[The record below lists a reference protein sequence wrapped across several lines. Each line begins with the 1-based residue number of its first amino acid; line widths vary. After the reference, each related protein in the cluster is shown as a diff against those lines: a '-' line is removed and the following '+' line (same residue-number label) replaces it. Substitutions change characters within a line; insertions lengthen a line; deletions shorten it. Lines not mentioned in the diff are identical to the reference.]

1 MNKFGQTYMKKILL
15 SFVFILILPVLGLGL
30 DETKVQKPSPG
41 DIWQL
46 ETRSS
51 KLSNS
56 GSEVLYFL
64 PSDAYNTYRARKF
77 NDWDE
82 FSVVDSRDIE
92 KLNTGYKIQIL
103 ESKFNSK
110 IYKVKL
116 LDGMNK
122 NRNYFIIAEELER
135 NYIFMENVDA

>member
-122 NRNYFIIAEELER
+122 NRNYFMIAEELER

>member
-1 MNKFGQTYMKKILL
+1 MNNFGQTYMNKILL
-15 SFVFILILPVLGLGL
+15 TLASMLLLPVLISE
-30 DETKVQKPSPG
+30 ETKIQKPALG

-51 KLSNS
+51 RLSNS
-56 GSEVLYFL
+56 GSEVLYYL

-92 KLNTGYKIQIL
+92 KLNTGYKIQLI

-122 NRNYFIIAEELER
+122 NRNYFMIAEELER
-135 NYIFMENVDA
+135 NYKFMQNVDE

>member
-1 MNKFGQTYMKKILL
+1 MNNFGQTYMNKILL
-15 SFVFILILPVLGLGL
+15 TLASMLLFPVLISE
-30 DETKVQKPSPG
+30 ETKIQKPALG

-51 KLSNS
+51 RLSNS
-56 GSEVLYFL
+56 GSEVLYYL

-92 KLNTGYKIQIL
+92 KLNTGYKIQLI

-122 NRNYFIIAEELER
+122 NRNYFMIAEELER
-135 NYIFMENVDA
+135 NYKFMENVDE

>member
-1 MNKFGQTYMKKILL
+1 MNNFGQTYMNKILL
-15 SFVFILILPVLGLGL
+15 TLASMLLLPVLISE
-30 DETKVQKPSPG
+30 ETKIQKPALG

-51 KLSNS
+51 RLSNS
-56 GSEVLYFL
+56 GSEVLYYL

-82 FSVVDSRDIE
+82 FSVIDSRDIE
-92 KLNTGYKIQIL
+92 KLNTGYKIQLI

-122 NRNYFIIAEELER
+122 NRNYFMIAEELER
-135 NYIFMENVDA
+135 NYKFMENIDE

>member
-1 MNKFGQTYMKKILL
+1 M
-15 SFVFILILPVLGLGL
+15 
-30 DETKVQKPSPG
+30 
-41 DIWQL
+41 
-46 ETRSS
+46 
-51 KLSNS
+51 
-56 GSEVLYFL
+56 
-64 PSDAYNTYRARKF
+64 
-77 NDWDE
+77 
-82 FSVVDSRDIE
+82 DSRDIE

-122 NRNYFIIAEELER
+122 NRNYFMIAEELER

>member
-51 KLSNS
+51 RLSNS
-56 GSEVLYFL
+56 GSEVLYYL

>member
-1 MNKFGQTYMKKILL
+1 MNNFGQTYMNKILL
-15 SFVFILILPVLGLGL
+15 TLASMLLLPVLISE
-30 DETKVQKPSPG
+30 ETKIQKPALG

-51 KLSNS
+51 RLSNS
-56 GSEVLYFL
+56 GSEVLYYL

-77 NDWDE
+77 NDWDK

-92 KLNTGYKIQIL
+92 KLNTGYKIQLI

-122 NRNYFIIAEELER
+122 NRNYFMIAEELER
-135 NYIFMENVDA
+135 NYKFMENIDE

>member
-1 MNKFGQTYMKKILL
+1 MNNFGQTYMNKILL
-15 SFVFILILPVLGLGL
+15 TLASMLLLPVLISE
-30 DETKVQKPSPG
+30 ETKIQKPALG

-51 KLSNS
+51 RLSNS
-56 GSEVLYFL
+56 GSEVLYYL

-92 KLNTGYKIQIL
+92 KLNTGYKIQLI

-110 IYKVKL
+110 VYKVKL

-122 NRNYFIIAEELER
+122 NRNYFMIAEELER
-135 NYIFMENVDA
+135 NYKFMENVDE

>member
-1 MNKFGQTYMKKILL
+1 MNKILL
-15 SFVFILILPVLGLGL
+15 SFVFILILPVLGL

-51 KLSNS
+51 RLSNS
-56 GSEVLYFL
+56 GSEVLYYL

-122 NRNYFIIAEELER
+122 NRNYFMIAEELER

>member
-1 MNKFGQTYMKKILL
+1 MNNFGQTYINKILL
-15 SFVFILILPVLGLGL
+15 TLASMLLLPVLISE
-30 DETKVQKPSPG
+30 ETKIQKPALG

-51 KLSNS
+51 RLSNS
-56 GSEVLYFL
+56 GSEVLYYL

-92 KLNTGYKIQIL
+92 KLNTGYKIQLI

-122 NRNYFIIAEELER
+122 NRNYFMIAEELER
-135 NYIFMENVDA
+135 NYKFMENVDE

>member
-1 MNKFGQTYMKKILL
+1 MNNFGQTYMNKILL
-15 SFVFILILPVLGLGL
+15 TLASMLLLPVLISE
-30 DETKVQKPSPG
+30 ETKIQKPALG

-51 KLSNS
+51 RLSNS
-56 GSEVLYFL
+56 GSEVLYYL

-92 KLNTGYKIQIL
+92 KLNTGYKIQLI

-116 LDGMNK
+116 LNGMNK
-122 NRNYFIIAEELER
+122 NRNYFMIAEELER
-135 NYIFMENVDA
+135 NYKFMENVDE

>member
-1 MNKFGQTYMKKILL
+1 MKKILL
-15 SFVFILILPVLGLGL
+15 SFVFILILPVLGL

-51 KLSNS
+51 RLSNS
-56 GSEVLYFL
+56 GSEVLYYL
-64 PSDAYNTYRARKF
+64 PSDAYNTYRARRF

>member
-1 MNKFGQTYMKKILL
+1 MYKFGQTFMRKILL
-15 SFVFILILPVLGLGL
+15 SFVFILILPVLGL
-30 DETKVQKPSPG
+30 DETKVQKPSLG

-51 KLSNS
+51 RLSNS
-56 GSEVLYFL
+56 GSEVLYYL

-122 NRNYFIIAEELER
+122 NRNYFMIAEELER
-135 NYIFMENVDA
+135 NYIFMENEDA

>member
-1 MNKFGQTYMKKILL
+1 MNNFGQTYMNKILL
-15 SFVFILILPVLGLGL
+15 TLASMLLFPVLISE
-30 DETKVQKPSPG
+30 ETKIQKPALG

-51 KLSNS
+51 RLSNS
-56 GSEVLYFL
+56 GSEVLYYL

-92 KLNTGYKIQIL
+92 KLNTGYKIQLI

-122 NRNYFIIAEELER
+122 NRNYFMIAEELER
-135 NYIFMENVDA
+135 NYKFMENIDE

>member
-1 MNKFGQTYMKKILL
+1 MNNFGQTYMNKILL
-15 SFVFILILPVLGLGL
+15 TLASMLLLPVLISE
-30 DETKVQKPSPG
+30 ETKIQKPALG

-51 KLSNS
+51 RLSNS
-56 GSEVLYFL
+56 GSEVLYYL

-92 KLNTGYKIQIL
+92 KLNTGYKIQLI

-122 NRNYFIIAEELER
+122 NRNYFMIAEELER
-135 NYIFMENVDA
+135 NYKFMENIDE

>member
-1 MNKFGQTYMKKILL
+1 MRKILL
-15 SFVFILILPVLGLGL
+15 SFVFILILPVLGL
-30 DETKVQKPSPG
+30 DETKVQKPSLG

-51 KLSNS
+51 RLSNS
-56 GSEVLYFL
+56 GSEVLYYL

-122 NRNYFIIAEELER
+122 NRNYFMIAEELER

>member
-1 MNKFGQTYMKKILL
+1 MNNFGQTYMNKILL
-15 SFVFILILPVLGLGL
+15 TLASMLLLPVLISE
-30 DETKVQKPSPG
+30 ETKIQKPALG

-51 KLSNS
+51 RLSNS
-56 GSEVLYFL
+56 GSEVLYYL

-92 KLNTGYKIQIL
+92 KLNTGYKIQLI

-122 NRNYFIIAEELER
+122 NRNYFMIADELER
-135 NYIFMENVDA
+135 NYKFMDNIDE

>member
-1 MNKFGQTYMKKILL
+1 MNKFGQICMKKILL
-15 SFVFILILPVLGLGL
+15 SFVFILILPVLGL

-51 KLSNS
+51 RLSNS
-56 GSEVLYFL
+56 GSEVLYYL

>member
-1 MNKFGQTYMKKILL
+1 MNNFGQNYMNKILL
-15 SFVFILILPVLGLGL
+15 TLASMLLLPVLISE
-30 DETKVQKPSPG
+30 ETKIQKPALG

-51 KLSNS
+51 RLSNS
-56 GSEVLYFL
+56 GSEVLYYL

-92 KLNTGYKIQIL
+92 KLNTGYKIQLI

-122 NRNYFIIAEELER
+122 NRNYFMIAEELER
-135 NYIFMENVDA
+135 NYKFMENVDE

>member
-1 MNKFGQTYMKKILL
+1 MNKFGQTCMKKILL
-15 SFVFILILPVLGLGL
+15 SFVFILILPVLGL
-30 DETKVQKPSPG
+30 DETKLQKPSPG

-122 NRNYFIIAEELER
+122 NRNYFMIAEELER

>member
-1 MNKFGQTYMKKILL
+1 MNKILL
-15 SFVFILILPVLGLGL
+15 SFVFILILPVLGL

-122 NRNYFIIAEELER
+122 NRNYFMIAEELER
-135 NYIFMENVDA
+135 NYIFMENADA

>member
-1 MNKFGQTYMKKILL
+1 MNNFGQTYMNKILL
-15 SFVFILILPVLGLGL
+15 TLASMLLLPVLISE
-30 DETKVQKPSPG
+30 ETKIQKPALG

-51 KLSNS
+51 RLSNS
-56 GSEVLYFL
+56 GSEVLYYL

-92 KLNTGYKIQIL
+92 KLNTGYKIQLI

-122 NRNYFIIAEELER
+122 NRNYFMIAEELEH
-135 NYIFMENVDA
+135 NYKFMENIDE

>member
-1 MNKFGQTYMKKILL
+1 MNNFGQTYMNKILL
-15 SFVFILILPVLGLGL
+15 TLASMLLLPVLISE
-30 DETKVQKPSPG
+30 ETKIQKPALG

-51 KLSNS
+51 GLSNS
-56 GSEVLYFL
+56 GSEVLYYL

-82 FSVVDSRDIE
+82 FSAVDSRDIE
-92 KLNTGYKIQIL
+92 KLNTGYKIQLI

-122 NRNYFIIAEELER
+122 NRNYFMIAEELER
-135 NYIFMENVDA
+135 NYKFMENIDE

>member
-1 MNKFGQTYMKKILL
+1 MNKILL
-15 SFVFILILPVLGLGL
+15 SFVFILILPVLGL
-30 DETKVQKPSPG
+30 DETKLQKPSPG

-51 KLSNS
+51 RLSNS
-56 GSEVLYFL
+56 GSEVLYYL

-92 KLNTGYKIQIL
+92 KLNTGDKIQIL

-122 NRNYFIIAEELER
+122 NRNYFMIAEELER

>member
-1 MNKFGQTYMKKILL
+1 MNNFGQTYMNKILL
-15 SFVFILILPVLGLGL
+15 TLASMLLLPVLISE
-30 DETKVQKPSPG
+30 ETKIQKPALG

-51 KLSNS
+51 RLSNS
-56 GSEVLYFL
+56 GSEVLYYL

-92 KLNTGYKIQIL
+92 KLNTCYKIQLI

-122 NRNYFIIAEELER
+122 NRNYFMIAEELER
-135 NYIFMENVDA
+135 NYKFMENVDE

>member
-1 MNKFGQTYMKKILL
+1 MNKFGQICMKKILL
-15 SFVFILILPVLGLGL
+15 SFVFILILPVLGL
-30 DETKVQKPSPG
+30 DETKVQKPSLG

-51 KLSNS
+51 RLSNS
-56 GSEVLYFL
+56 GSEVLYYL

>member
-1 MNKFGQTYMKKILL
+1 MNKFGQICMKKILL
-15 SFVFILILPVLGLGL
+15 SFVFILILPVLGL
-30 DETKVQKPSPG
+30 DETKMQKPSPG

-51 KLSNS
+51 RLSNS
-56 GSEVLYFL
+56 GSEVLYYL

-92 KLNTGYKIQIL
+92 KLNTGDKIQIL

-122 NRNYFIIAEELER
+122 NRNYFMIAEELER

>member
-15 SFVFILILPVLGLGL
+15 SFVFILILPVLGL

-51 KLSNS
+51 RLSNS
-56 GSEVLYFL
+56 GSEVLYYL

-92 KLNTGYKIQIL
+92 KLNTGDKIQIL

-122 NRNYFIIAEELER
+122 NRNYFMIAEELER

>member
-1 MNKFGQTYMKKILL
+1 MNKFGQTYMNKILL

-51 KLSNS
+51 RLSNS
-56 GSEVLYFL
+56 GSEVLYYL

-122 NRNYFIIAEELER
+122 NRNYFTIAEELER

>member
-15 SFVFILILPVLGLGL
+15 SFVFILILPVLGL

-51 KLSNS
+51 RLSNS
-56 GSEVLYFL
+56 GSEVLYYL

-122 NRNYFIIAEELER
+122 NRNYFMIAEELER
-135 NYIFMENVDA
+135 NYIFMENEDA

>member
-51 KLSNS
+51 RLSNS
-56 GSEVLYFL
+56 GSEVLYYL

-122 NRNYFIIAEELER
+122 NRNYFMIAEELER
-135 NYIFMENVDA
+135 NYIFMENADA

>member
-1 MNKFGQTYMKKILL
+1 MNKILL
-15 SFVFILILPVLGLGL
+15 SFVFILILPVLGL

-51 KLSNS
+51 RLSNS
-56 GSEVLYFL
+56 GSEVLYYL

-92 KLNTGYKIQIL
+92 KLSTGDKIQIL

-122 NRNYFIIAEELER
+122 NRNYFMIAEELER

>member
-1 MNKFGQTYMKKILL
+1 MNNFGQTYMNKILL
-15 SFVFILILPVLGLGL
+15 TLASMLLLPALITE
-30 DETKVQKPSPG
+30 ETKIQKPALG

-51 KLSNS
+51 RLSNS
-56 GSEVLYFL
+56 GSEVLYYL

-77 NDWDE
+77 NDCDE

-92 KLNTGYKIQIL
+92 KLNTGYKIQLI

-122 NRNYFIIAEELER
+122 NRNYFMIAEELER
-135 NYIFMENVDA
+135 NYKFMENVDE

>member
-1 MNKFGQTYMKKILL
+1 MNNFGQTYMNKILL
-15 SFVFILILPVLGLGL
+15 TLASMLLLPVLISE
-30 DETKVQKPSPG
+30 ETKIQKPALG

-51 KLSNS
+51 RLSNS
-56 GSEVLYFL
+56 GSEVLYYL

-92 KLNTGYKIQIL
+92 KLNTGYKIQLI

-122 NRNYFIIAEELER
+122 NRNYFMIAEELER
-135 NYIFMENVDA
+135 NYKFIENVDE

>member
-1 MNKFGQTYMKKILL
+1 MNKFGQTCMNKILL

-51 KLSNS
+51 RLSNS
-56 GSEVLYFL
+56 GSEVLYYL

-77 NDWDE
+77 NEDDY
-82 FSVVDSRDIE
+82 
-92 KLNTGYKIQIL
+92 L
-103 ESKFNSK
+103 
-110 IYKVKL
+110 
-116 LDGMNK
+116 
-122 NRNYFIIAEELER
+122 
-135 NYIFMENVDA
+135 

>member
-1 MNKFGQTYMKKILL
+1 MNNFGHTYMNKILL
-15 SFVFILILPVLGLGL
+15 TLSSMLLLPVLISE
-30 DETKVQKPSPG
+30 ETKIQKPALG

-51 KLSNS
+51 RLSNS
-56 GSEVLYFL
+56 GSEVLYYL

-92 KLNTGYKIQIL
+92 KLNTGYKIQLI

-122 NRNYFIIAEELER
+122 NRNYFMIAEELER
-135 NYIFMENVDA
+135 NYKFMENIDE

>member
-15 SFVFILILPVLGLGL
+15 SFVFILILPVLGL
-30 DETKVQKPSPG
+30 DETKVQEPSPG

-51 KLSNS
+51 RLSNS
-56 GSEVLYFL
+56 GSEVLYYL

>member
-1 MNKFGQTYMKKILL
+1 MNKFGQTCMNKILL
-15 SFVFILILPVLGLGL
+15 SFVFILILPVLGL

-51 KLSNS
+51 RLSNS
-56 GSEVLYFL
+56 GSEVLYYL

-92 KLNTGYKIQIL
+92 KLNTGDKIQIL

-122 NRNYFIIAEELER
+122 NRNYFMIAEELER